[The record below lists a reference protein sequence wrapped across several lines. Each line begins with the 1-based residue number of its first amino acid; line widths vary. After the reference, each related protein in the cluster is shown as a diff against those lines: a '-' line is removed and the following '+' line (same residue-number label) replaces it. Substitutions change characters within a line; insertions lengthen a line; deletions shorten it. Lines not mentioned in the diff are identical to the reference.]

1 MFAFLSLS
9 MFVYFG
15 TYTKHDSRGIYVIRF
30 DSATGAMSAP
40 ELAAEARNPTWISLD
55 PSGQNLYATGEV
67 GADPAAGPSGGA
79 AAYAIDRTSGK
90 LSFLNRQPTGGT
102 STTHSVVD
110 ATDQMLILASYNS
123 AYIAALPILPD
134 GRLGPRSAC
143 LEEKGK
149 FPVGPNADRQK
160 QAYTHSV
167 TLSPDNRFVYACDLG
182 LDRIFIYQ
190 LDPATGG
197 LKPND
202 PSNVASPA
210 GGGARHSKF
219 SPDRRNFYATNEMGA
234 SVTRYA
240 FDASTGG
247 LTQKESVSTL
257 PPGVVLPD
265 NTVAELR
272 FHPSGKFLYVSN
284 RGHDSIAVY
293 ACEPASGRL
302 TPVEIVPCGGKH
314 PRNFALDPSGRWL
327 LCANRDTNNVVLF
340 AIDQQS
346 GKLSTT
352 GKELAVPEAVCVA
365 FDPQE

>member
-1 MFAFLSLS
+1 

-15 TYTKHDSRGIYVIRF
+15 TYTKHASRGIYVIRF
-30 DSATGAMSAP
+30 EPVTGAMSEP
-40 ELAAEARNPTWISLD
+40 QLATTAKNPTWVTLD
-55 PSGQNLYATGEV
+55 PSGHHLYATGEV
-67 GADPAAGPSGGA
+67 QLEPAPPGPVGGA
-79 AAYAIDRTSGK
+79 AAYAIGRASGQ
-90 LSFLNRQPTGGT
+90 LTLLNQEATGGA

-110 ATDQMLILASYNS
+110 ATDRMLILANFNAGYV
-123 AYIAALPILPD
+123 AALPIRSD
-134 GRLGPRSAC
+134 GSLGARSAVIDERGHAP
-143 LEEKGK
+143 L
-149 FPVGPNADRQK
+149 GPNAKRQD
-160 QAYTHSV
+160 QAHTHSV

-182 LDRIFIYQ
+182 LDRIFIYR
-190 LDPATGG
+190 LDPAAAT
-197 LKPND
+197 L
-202 PSNVASPA
+202 VANTPA
-210 GGGARHSKF
+210 EVAAPPGAGPRHSKF
-219 SPDRRNFYATNEMGA
+219 SPDRRNLYVTNEMGA

-257 PPGVVLPD
+257 PPGLVLPD

-293 ACEPASGRL
+293 ACEPATGHL
-302 TPVEIVPCGGKH
+302 TPLEIVPSGGKH

-340 AIDQQS
+340 AVDQQT
-346 GKLSTT
+346 GKLSST

-365 FDPQE
+365 FDPKQ